1 MFPLG
6 CSQKSRCS
14 SVQNFLRNAIGA
26 KLVAGVLASHLPGFD
41 IPPIKI
47 QRLAAA
53 GAPWRNFAQ
62 ACVHGILQ
70 QYDPPNT

>member
-6 CSQKSRCS
+6 CSQRSRCS

-26 KLVAGVLASHLPGFD
+26 KLVADVLASHLPGFD

-47 QRLAAA
+47 QLLRAVVWVSFSQFLIS
-53 GAPWRNFAQ
+53 
-62 ACVHGILQ
+62 CLLLLLL
-70 QYDPPNT
+70 